1 MARKSKS
8 RASREPAPEEIGLDE
23 VDQFAAEKEEILLD
37 EAGWTNNNNNDE
49 EDESEEE
56 QEVMAIDEEDDEDD
70 SQEEI
75 ERIEKKLRGPVLD
88 EEDEQYFGGDSDEE
102 MNEEDDEEGWG
113 ASAKDYYGAEEDED
127 EDLKATEQ
135 EALRIQKKHLEEL
148 GMDDYMID
156 EAEEEWALESKAK
169 EQDKELQ
176 SKDVDIATL
185 DSESQLQILQ
195 NNYPEFIP
203 LTKESKELKSLLA
216 ELAPK
221 KDESELVNLK
231 ISALSS
237 YLGTI
242 GTYFALFLSNLQS
255 GEKFTMKDDPIMA
268 SILSARE
275 MWRQAKNLPYELPEI
290 SDVES
295 GESDAETKELNIMD
309 DAQSDDSDDEE
320 QQEDISE
327 DEQEPE
333 ENDEELDYTT
343 KRKVK
348 KLKSKGFEEIDEID
362 NEDKK
367 GRRKTLRFYTSKID
381 QQENKK
387 DARFQGD
394 QDLPYKERLFE
405 RQQRLLEEARK
416 RGDRNN
422 TSAPGADLDD
432 NDDYRDDDNNVEGS
446 DYYDSL
452 KSSKLGKKKARKE
465 AHSLAVKAAR
475 DGKLAELEE
484 TLGDDGKRAINYQI
498 LKNKGLTPHR
508 KKDNRNARVKKRKK
522 YAAAQKKLKSVRAV
536 YQTPSGPYAGESTGI
551 KKNLSKSVKLR

>member
-8 RASREPAPEEIGLDE
+8 RSQASREPAPEEIGLDE

-37 EAGWTNNNNNDE
+37 EAGWLNNNNNDE

-56 QEVMAIDEEDDEDD
+56 QEVMAIDDEDDEND

-102 MNEEDDEEGWG
+102 MNEEDEEEGWG

-156 EAEEEWALESKAK
+156 EAEEEWALESKEK
-169 EQDKELQ
+169 EQDKEIQ
-176 SKDVDIATL
+176 SKNVDITTL

-216 ELAPK
+216 ELTLK
-221 KDESELVNLK
+221 KDESELVNIK

-275 MWRQAKNLPYELPEI
+275 MWRQAKNLPDKLPEI
-290 SDVES
+290 PDVES
-295 GESDAETKELNIMD
+295 GESDAEAKELNISD
-309 DAQSDDSDDEE
+309 DAQSDEYDDDE
-320 QQEDISE
+320 QQDDKSE

-333 ENDEELDYTT
+333 EQNEELDYTT
-343 KRKVK
+343 KRKI
-348 KLKSKGFEEIDEID
+348 L
-362 NEDKK
+362 
-367 GRRKTLRFYTSKID
+367 Y
-381 QQENKK
+381 
-387 DARFQGD
+387 FQ
-394 QDLPYKERLFE
+394 
-405 RQQRLLEEARK
+405 
-416 RGDRNN
+416 N
-422 TSAPGADLDD
+422 
-432 NDDYRDDDNNVEGS
+432 
-446 DYYDSL
+446 
-452 KSSKLGKKKARKE
+452 
-465 AHSLAVKAAR
+465 
-475 DGKLAELEE
+475 
-484 TLGDDGKRAINYQI
+484 
-498 LKNKGLTPHR
+498 
-508 KKDNRNARVKKRKK
+508 
-522 YAAAQKKLKSVRAV
+522 
-536 YQTPSGPYAGESTGI
+536 
-551 KKNLSKSVKLR
+551 